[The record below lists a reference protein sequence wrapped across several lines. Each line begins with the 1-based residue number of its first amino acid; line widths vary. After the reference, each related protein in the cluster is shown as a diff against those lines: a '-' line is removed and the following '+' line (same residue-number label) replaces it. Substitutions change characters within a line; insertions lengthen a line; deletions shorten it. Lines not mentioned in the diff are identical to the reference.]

1 MTQKTLIRIHPK
13 LRSALDRIIKENKKD
28 LRSTGP
34 TTLQQAVE
42 QALLYWP
49 PVTDILNPTDE
60 TETDELLNGVYP
72 E

>member
-1 MTQKTLIRIHPK
+1 MSKTLIRIHPD
-13 LRSALDRIIKENKKD
+13 LRSALDQIIKENKNK
-28 LRSTGP
+28 LGSTGP

-49 PVTDILNPTDE
+49 PVTDILNPPDE
-60 TETDELLNGVYP
+60 TETDELLDGVYP